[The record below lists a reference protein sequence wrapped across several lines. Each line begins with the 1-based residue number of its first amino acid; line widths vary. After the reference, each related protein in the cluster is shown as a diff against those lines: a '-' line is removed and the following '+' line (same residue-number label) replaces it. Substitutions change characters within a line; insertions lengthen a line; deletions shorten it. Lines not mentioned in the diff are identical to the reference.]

1 MENLKRYGPSV
12 NDMGFGTMQQLDNGG
27 WVKFSDIKE
36 LLQTAHN
43 SAMDAIAVLKRIKFR
58 LDAVRLSKAE
68 HEIYDIVCSALQ
80 QHQ

>member
-12 NDMGFGTMQQLDNGG
+12 TENGFGTMQQLDNGG

-43 SAMDAIAVLKRIKFR
+43 KQSTPCDLWSCDFYDNKLKGCSQ
-58 LDAVRLSKAE
+58 VR
-68 HEIYDIVCSALQ
+68 CQ
-80 QHQ
+80 QGT